1 MMNFT
6 HKLIQIYV
14 KLNLSMKSSKHENFR
29 IPTKEKVFYQLIHDT
44 GDQDHKSVLKEYC
57 HAAHSQRQRLFSD
70 VNQDPIFI

>member
-29 IPTKEKVFYQLIHDT
+29 IPTTEKVFYQLIDDT

-57 HAAHSQRQRLFSD
+57 HAAHSHLDKGF
-70 VNQDPIFI
+70 FLM